1 MTKRLLAGVVL
12 ALAWI
17 GLSGPSFAAVEPAP
31 PATAPIQNAPQT
43 ATPPAAIT
51 PDAAA
56 PDAAVPTDVPSIKIG
71 ILTDE
76 SGPYAQNG
84 GLGNVAAAR
93 LAIADYGGKVLGRP
107 IALLDSDHRNDPAV
121 ATAVLAQWLGD
132 GGVDAVAG
140 LSTSSVALAAQDF
153 ARNRDKTLL
162 IAGAPDSDLTGKA
175 CSATSSHWA
184 EDTYALAR
192 GTTEA
197 VVQSDGDSWFF
208 LTVDYAFG
216 LAMERDA
223 IDAVKDQGALV
234 LGRDR
239 HPLGTADF
247 TSYLA
252 DAKASDA
259 KIIGLAN
266 AGGDTVTAVR
276 QATRPGVLGP
286 RQSLAG
292 LLVYI
297 TDIDAIGLAT
307 AARLYVTEGFYWDQ
321 NDAARAFAKRFNA
334 EMHHM
339 PTKQQAATYASIL
352 HYLKAADA
360 AGTVEAQS
368 VNARMRS
375 MPVDFF
381 GRPGT
386 IRADGQ
392 VTYDLTLYQVK
403 SPAESQYPW
412 DYYKKVRDIPAAE
425 AYRPLAETGCP
436 LAK

>member
-1 MTKRLLAGVVL
+1 MTMQPLARALFVL
-12 ALAWI
+12 ALAGI
-17 GLSGPSFAAVEPAP
+17 LGTGPSRAADEPA
-31 PATAPIQNAPQT
+31 APT
-43 ATPPAAIT
+43 V
-51 PDAAA
+51 AA
-56 PDAAVPTDVPSIKIG
+56 PPPVAAPAEPTPVKIG

-121 ATAVLAQWLGD
+121 ATTILTEWFSED
-132 GGVDAVAG
+132 GVDAIAG
-140 LSTSSVALAAQDF
+140 LSTSNVALAAQEF

-192 GTTEA
+192 GISDA
-197 VVQSDGDSWFF
+197 VVQSGGDSWFF

-223 IDAVKDQGALV
+223 TDAVKDQGALV
-234 LGRDR
+234 LGRAR

-247 TSYLA
+247 TGYLA
-252 DAKASDA
+252 DAKASQA
-259 KIIGLAN
+259 KIIGLAD
-266 AGGDTVTAVR
+266 AGADTVTAIK
-276 QATRPGVLGP
+276 QATRPGVLSAQ
-286 RQSLAG
+286 QSLAG

-297 TDIDAIGLAT
+297 TDIDSVGLA
-307 AARLYVTEGFYWDQ
+307 AAQRLYVTEGFYWDQ

-334 EMHHM
+334 EVHHM

-360 AGTVEAQS
+360 AGTVEAGA
-368 VNARMRS
+368 VNAKMREL
-375 MPVDFF
+375 PVDFF
-381 GRPGT
+381 GRTGT

-425 AYRPLAETGCP
+425 AYRPVAETGCP